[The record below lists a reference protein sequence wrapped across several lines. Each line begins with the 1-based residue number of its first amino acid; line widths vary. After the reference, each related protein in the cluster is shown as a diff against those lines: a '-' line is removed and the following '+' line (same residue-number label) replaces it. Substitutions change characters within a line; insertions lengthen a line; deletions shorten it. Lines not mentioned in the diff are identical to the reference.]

1 MIFFQFSNKVF
12 QFSYVGGYPR
22 KTLTVFSNLVQ
33 IEFRDGYAAAYA
45 NRIFT
50 RVFCRITRVLDIDGT
65 AVFLLGK
72 CSNPRDNYYICTYFK
87 IPCSRCNRIRFR
99 VVL

>member
-12 QFSYVGGYPR
+12 QFSYVGGYPC

-50 RVFCRITRVLDIDGT
+50 RVFCRIT
-65 AVFLLGK
+65 
-72 CSNPRDNYYICTYFK
+72 
-87 IPCSRCNRIRFR
+87 
-99 VVL
+99 